1 MGRWRNDCMNNDPTP
16 SARTS
21 LTSEERLAR
30 LAERRSPSP
39 RPSSRSAPQE
49 KRTTRRRHPAKGSR
63 IAALGLSI
71 AATSAMGMVFAATDR
86 VAAAPV
92 GAVESA
98 VTPTTIR
105 SVSFAKAVVT
115 PTSTTR
121 VVTPATVASSSATFT
136 GQVSTNKWGPVQ
148 VNITITNSKIT
159 NVVSLQTPDSHAK
172 SVRINDQA
180 VPVLKNEA
188 LSAQS
193 AKINTV
199 SGATYTSNSYAAS
212 LQSAIDTARAVGVSV
227 A

>member
-1 MGRWRNDCMNNDPTP
+1 MGRWRNGCMINDPTP
-16 SARTS
+16 SAPAS

-39 RPSSRSAPQE
+39 PPSSRSAPQE

-92 GAVESA
+92 AAGVSA
-98 VTPTTIR
+98 VTPTIIR
-105 SVSFAKAVVT
+105 SASVAKAVVN
-115 PTSTTR
+115 PTSTTS
-121 VVTPATVASSSATFT
+121 VTAPATMAPSSATFT
-136 GQVSTNKWGPVQ
+136 GQVSNNRWGPVQ
-148 VNITITNSKIT
+148 VKITIANSKIT
-159 NVVSLQTPDSHAK
+159 NVVALQTPDSHAK
-172 SVRINDQA
+172 SVRINNQA
-180 VPVLKNEA
+180 VPTLKSET
-188 LSAQS
+188 LTAQS